1 MASDKVISLKEKLGL
16 LPDMSTYFLRAPQE
30 YWQELNYTQARYNDI
45 HGEYD
50 FIHAFFTSKEE
61 MSNFA
66 EILAGKLSQEGIMWI
81 SWPKNTDDSA
91 AADVTIQDVKDVFT
105 SAGLY
110 EDGATSVTNTWS
122 GLKFIWKQ
130 TA

>member
-1 MASDKVISLKEKLGL
+1 MASDKLPSLKEKLGL

-30 YWQELNYTQARYNDI
+30 YWQELNYKQARYNDI

-50 FIHAFFTSKEE
+50 FIHAFFTSKEVMIE
-61 MSNFA
+61 FA